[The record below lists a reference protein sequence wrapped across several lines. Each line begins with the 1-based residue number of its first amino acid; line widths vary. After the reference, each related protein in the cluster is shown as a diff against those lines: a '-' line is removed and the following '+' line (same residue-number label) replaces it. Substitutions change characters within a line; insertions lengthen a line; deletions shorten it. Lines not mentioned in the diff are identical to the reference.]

1 MTTIRTIAT
10 AFAAIAMTTAIPA
23 LAHPRLVSSIPA
35 AQAAVQSARQITL
48 RFTERLMPQLT
59 GLEIAPAGM
68 AGMAG
73 MSHADHAAH
82 MSMAPL
88 PAIRTAFSSDGKT
101 LVATFASALPR
112 GNYTVTW
119 HAVAA
124 DTHRVQGQFAF
135 TVR

>member
-1 MTTIRTIAT
+1 MKTIRSIAT
-10 AFAAIAMTTAIPA
+10 AVAAIAMTTAIPA

-35 AQAAVQSARQITL
+35 AQAAVPSARQITL
-48 RFTERLMPQLT
+48 RFSERLMPQLT
-59 GLEIAPAGM
+59 GLEITP

-82 MSMAPL
+82 VAMPPL
-88 PAIRTAFSSDGKT
+88 PAIRTTFSSDGKT
-101 LVATFASALPR
+101 MIATFAKAFSR
-112 GNYTVTW
+112 GAYTVTW
-119 HAVAA
+119 HAVSA